1 VMKEVARV
9 RKYSKPEVKKVTA
22 GTVLA
27 AVA

>member
-9 RKYSKPEVKKVTA
+9 RKYSKPEVKKVTF
-22 GTVLA
+22 GTVLM